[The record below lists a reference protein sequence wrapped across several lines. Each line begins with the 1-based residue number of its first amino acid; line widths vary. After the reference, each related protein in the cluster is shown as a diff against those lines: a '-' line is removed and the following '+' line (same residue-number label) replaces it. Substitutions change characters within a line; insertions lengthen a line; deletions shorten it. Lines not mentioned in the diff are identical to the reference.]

1 MRICGVIAEYNPFHL
16 GHAHHL
22 AETRRICG
30 AETAI
35 IAVMSGNFVQ
45 RGSFALLDK
54 YTRAEMAV
62 RGGADLVVELPL
74 AAALCSAEGFARGAV
89 ATLATL
95 GCDTLSFGSETADTD
110 LLCHAAR
117 LLDTVAAQ
125 PAPTLP
131 RGLSYAAARQKAL
144 ERIDPAAA
152 VLLSAPNNTLA
163 VEYCRAL
170 ADTPMRPLAIARRGA
185 GHGAAAPA
193 EGFASASYLR
203 GLAYA
208 GKLAACA
215 PYMPPDAYRLL
226 TDSAARGLAPAAAP
240 EGALLA
246 LLRDRL
252 YHGLLLTGSAD
263 GFDQRLQ
270 KAVYRARD
278 YEEAVALAQTR
289 RFPAARVRRA
299 YLRAALSMPANA
311 PVAPAYLRVL
321 ALGPRGRALL
331 RRAPK
336 ALPVIVKPVSEKRLP
351 EALQHA
357 LRRDAFADDLFA
369 LALPDPAARAGGSH
383 FRGTPRYVP

>member
-89 ATLATL
+89 ATLAAL
-95 GCDTLSFGSETADTD
+95 GCDALSFGSETADTD
-110 LLCHAAR
+110 LLCHTAR
-117 LLDTVAAQ
+117 LLDTVDAQ

-163 VEYCRAL
+163 VE
-170 ADTPMRPLAIARRGA
+170 
-185 GHGAAAPA
+185 
-193 EGFASASYLR
+193 
-203 GLAYA
+203 
-208 GKLAACA
+208 
-215 PYMPPDAYRLL
+215 
-226 TDSAARGLAPAAAP
+226 
-240 EGALLA
+240 
-246 LLRDRL
+246 
-252 YHGLLLTGSAD
+252 
-263 GFDQRLQ
+263 
-270 KAVYRARD
+270 
-278 YEEAVALAQTR
+278 
-289 RFPAARVRRA
+289 
-299 YLRAALSMPANA
+299 
-311 PVAPAYLRVL
+311 
-321 ALGPRGRALL
+321 
-331 RRAPK
+331 
-336 ALPVIVKPVSEKRLP
+336 
-351 EALQHA
+351 
-357 LRRDAFADDLFA
+357 
-369 LALPDPAARAGGSH
+369 
-383 FRGTPRYVP
+383 